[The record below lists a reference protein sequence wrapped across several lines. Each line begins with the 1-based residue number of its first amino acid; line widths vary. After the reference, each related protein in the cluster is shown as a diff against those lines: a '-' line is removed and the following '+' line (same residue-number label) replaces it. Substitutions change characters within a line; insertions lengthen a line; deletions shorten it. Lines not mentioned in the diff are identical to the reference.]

1 MITLEGSMSTTML
14 PPSTKTANASS
25 DERREWIRI
34 DDRVLLEYRLVTDP
48 AEGPT
53 PGVPPIT
60 NEAITAAI
68 AKPTSDLLFRSGEQL
83 AQSPLLPWIMK
94 VDWLLEVMVKTLAK
108 MHPEGLAIA
117 QVADVTL
124 SGGGIG
130 FLSTRK
136 FAVDDM
142 LRLKIILPPFT
153 PIHTTAR
160 VIRSTLAKDG
170 IQYDIASEYLE
181 LSPDDQEHLIRH
193 IIQTQ
198 AERLRGRR
206 KPTG

>member
-1 MITLEGSMSTTML
+1 MSTTML
-14 PPSTKTANASS
+14 PPSPNTTKSLS

-34 DDRVLLEYRLVTDP
+34 DDRVLLEYRLLTDP
-48 AEGPT
+48 PERPT
-53 PGVPPIT
+53 SGLTVS
-60 NEAITAAI
+60 NEAIAAVI
-68 AKPTSDLLFRSGEQL
+68 AKPTSDLLLRSGEQL
-83 AQSPLLPWIMK
+83 AESPLLPWIMK
-94 VDWLLEVMVKTLAK
+94 VDWLLEVIVKALAK
-108 MHPEGLAIA
+108 MQPEGIAIA

-130 FLSTRK
+130 FLSPQK

-142 LRLKIILPPFT
+142 LKLKIVLPPFT

-170 IQYDIASEYLE
+170 VQYDIASEFTE

-193 IIQTQ
+193 IIQAQ
-198 AERLRGRR
+198 AERLRARR
-206 KPTG
+206 KQAG

>member
-1 MITLEGSMSTTML
+1 MSTTML
-14 PPSTKTANASS
+14 PPLSNTTKTLS

-34 DDRVLLEYRLVTDP
+34 DDRVLLEYRLLTETVDVPTSGLPP
-48 AEGPT
+48 A
-53 PGVPPIT
+53 T

-68 AKPTSDLLFRSGEQL
+68 AKPTADLLFRSGEQL
-83 AQSPLLPWIMK
+83 AQSPLLPWMMK
-94 VDWLLEVMVKTLAK
+94 VDWLLEVILKTLAK
-108 MHPEGLAIA
+108 MQPEGIAIA

-130 FLSTRK
+130 FLSLRK

-160 VIRSTLAKDG
+160 VIRSIQAKDG
-170 IQYDIASEYLE
+170 MHYDIGSEFTQ
-181 LSPDDQEHLIRH
+181 LSPDDREHLIRH

-206 KPTG
+206 NHTG

>member
-1 MITLEGSMSTTML
+1 MSTTMQ
-14 PPSTKTANASS
+14 PPSPNTTKTLS

-34 DDRVLLEYRLVTDP
+34 DDRVLLEYRLLTDS

-53 PGVPPIT
+53 PGIPPVS
-60 NEAITAAI
+60 NEAITAVI
-68 AKPTSDLLFRSGEQL
+68 AKPTSDLLLRSGEQL
-83 AQSPLLPWIMK
+83 AESSLLPWIMK
-94 VDWLLEVMVKTLAK
+94 VDWLLEVIVKTLAK
-108 MHPEGLAIA
+108 MQPDGIAIA

-130 FLSTRK
+130 FLSPRH
-136 FAVDDM
+136 FAVDDT
-142 LRLKIILPPFT
+142 LRLKIILSPFI

-160 VIRSTLAKDG
+160 VIRSVQAKDG
-170 IQYDIASEYLE
+170 INYDIATEFIQLN
-181 LSPDDQEHLIRH
+181 PDDQEHLIRH

-206 KPTG
+206 KQTG

>member
-1 MITLEGSMSTTML
+1 MSRTLISPSNKTTSTV
-14 PPSTKTANASS
+14 S
-25 DERREWIRI
+25 DERREWVRI
-34 DDRVLLEYRLVTDP
+34 DDRLLLEYRLLTDP

-53 PGVPPIT
+53 PGVLPVS

-68 AKPTSDLLFRSGEQL
+68 AKPTSDLLLRSGEQL
-83 AQSPLLPWIMK
+83 AESPLLPWIMK
-94 VDWLLEVMVKTLAK
+94 VDWLLEVIVKQLAK
-108 MHPEGLAIA
+108 MQPEGIAIA

-130 FLSTRK
+130 FLSPRK
-136 FAVDDM
+136 FAVDDI
-142 LRLKIILPPFT
+142 LRLKVILPPFT

-160 VIRSTLAKDG
+160 VIRSSLAKDG
-170 IQYDIASEYLE
+170 MQYDIASEFTE
-181 LSPDDQEHLIRH
+181 LSPADQEHLIRH

-206 KPTG
+206 KQSG

>member
-1 MITLEGSMSTTML
+1 MITLEGSMSTTMR
-14 PPSTKTANASS
+14 PPVTTATKASS

-34 DDRVLLEYRLVTDP
+34 DDRVLLDYRLSTDQ
-48 AEGPT
+48 AEEPV
-53 PGVPPIT
+53 PGVPPVS
-60 NEAITAAI
+60 NDAITAAI
-68 AKPTSDLLFRSGEQL
+68 AKPTSDLLFRGGEQL

-94 VDWLLEVMVKTLAK
+94 VDWLLEIMVKTLAK
-108 MHPEGLAIA
+108 MHPEGIPIA

-130 FLSTRK
+130 FLSPRK
-136 FAVDDM
+136 FAVDDL

-160 VIRSTLAKDG
+160 VIRSSLAKDG
-170 IQYDIASEYLE
+170 IQYDIATEYTD

-206 KPTG
+206 KLTD

>member
-1 MITLEGSMSTTML
+1 ML
-14 PPSTKTANASS
+14 SPSTKTVKTLS

-34 DDRVLLEYRLVTDP
+34 DDRVLLEYRLLNDP
-48 AEGPT
+48 VEGPT
-53 PGVPPIT
+53 PGIPPVDQ
-60 NEAITAAI
+60 EAIAAVI
-68 AKPTSDLLFRSGEQL
+68 AKPTSDLLLRGGEQL
-83 AQSPLLPWIMK
+83 TESPLLPWIMK
-94 VDWLLEVMVKTLAK
+94 VDWLLEVIVKTLAK
-108 MHPEGLAIA
+108 MQPEGIAIA

-130 FLSTRK
+130 FLSPRH

-142 LRLKIILPPFT
+142 LRLKIVLAPFT

-160 VIRSTLAKDG
+160 VIRSAQAKDG
-170 IQYDIASEYLE
+170 VNYDIATEFTQ

-198 AERLRGRR
+198 AERLRGLR
-206 KPTG
+206 KREA

>member
-1 MITLEGSMSTTML
+1 MSRTLI
-14 PPSTKTANASS
+14 PPSIKTTNNLS

-34 DDRVLLEYRLVTDP
+34 DDRVLLEYRLLTEP
-48 AEGPT
+48 IEGPT
-53 PGVPPIT
+53 RGIPAIT
-60 NEAITAAI
+60 SEAITAVI
-68 AKPTSDLLFRSGEQL
+68 AKPTSDLLLRSGEQL

-94 VDWLLEVMVKTLAK
+94 VDWLLEVIVKTLAK
-108 MHPEGLAIA
+108 MQPEGIAIA

-130 FLSTRK
+130 FLSPRQ

-142 LRLKIILPPFT
+142 LSLKIILSPFI

-160 VIRSTLAKDG
+160 VIRSVQAKDG
-170 IQYDIASEYLE
+170 VNYDIATEFYQLN
-181 LSPDDQEHLIRH
+181 PDDQEHLIRH
-193 IIQTQ
+193 IIQMQ

-206 KPTG
+206 NHMG